1 MTSPPARAP
10 DAGSVRLEPF
20 RGLRYA
26 GTDRRTLAEVTLS
39 PPPLWDF
46 TALAGLARTH
56 PHHVLRLLSPSLTG
70 QRTAEETAARWLGSG
85 ALVIDDRPG
94 LYVWR
99 WSQHGRGVVGVAGA
113 LALPATAVAPHE
125 EVSAGLLANRAA
137 ELGAGRVQPEPIML
151 LYDGERP
158 LAPDVPAGAPL
169 VELRLDD
176 AQHRVDAVTSQDDVT
191 GVNAALAGQ
200 TLVVADGHHR
210 FRVLSG
216 LDGPDTRAFVLVVDV
231 RRSGL
236 AVGPIP
242 RVVAGLGWDTVT
254 ATPGAAL
261 VDLADEDRLAFLD
274 GAAAGHLRW
283 VVGDRSRL
291 VGMELSV
298 DASSGL
304 TEGVAEA
311 CGPFARDVCHLH
323 SRLLPAWG
331 VDPDRLHYSH
341 SWQRAVDEAT
351 ATSGLALEARAP
363 ALTEVVTA
371 ARGGTLLP
379 HKATSITP
387 KPRAGLLMLDD
398 AD

>member
-1 MTSPPARAP
+1 MSSPGRAT
-10 DAGSVRLEPF
+10 DAGPVRLEPF

-26 GTDRRTLAEVTLS
+26 GTDRRTLTDVTMS

-46 TALAGLARTH
+46 AALAGLARTH

-70 QRTAEETAARWLGSG
+70 QRSAEETARRWLASG
-85 ALVIDDRPG
+85 ALVVEPRPG

-99 WSQHGRGVVGVAGA
+99 WTQHGHGVVGVAGA
-113 LALPATAVAPHE
+113 LTLPAPGVAPHE
-125 EVSAGLLANRAA
+125 EVSAGLLADRAA
-137 ELGAGRVQPEPIML
+137 ELGAGRIQPEPIVL
-151 LYDGERP
+151 LYDGAQP
-158 LAPDVPAGAPL
+158 LAPRVPESSSL

-176 AQHRVDAVTSQDDVT
+176 AQHRVDAVGGPDEAAA
-191 GVNAALAGQ
+191 VNAALADQ

-210 FRVLSG
+210 FRALSELAG
-216 LDGPDTRAFVLVVDV
+216 NGTRAFVLVVDV
-231 RRSGL
+231 RRSDL

-242 RVVAGLGWDTVT
+242 RVVRGLGWDTVLS
-254 ATPGAAL
+254 TPGAAL
-261 VDLADEDRLAFLD
+261 VDLADDARLTYLD
-274 GAAAGHLRW
+274 DAAPGRLRW

-291 VGMELSV
+291 VGMELPV
-298 DASSGL
+298 DASTAL
-304 TEGVAEA
+304 AEGAAQA
-311 CGPFARDVCHLH
+311 CGPFAPDVCHLH

-331 VDPDRLHYSH
+331 VETARLHYSH
-341 SWQRAVDEAT
+341 SWQRALDEAT

-363 ALTEVVTA
+363 ALTEVMTA